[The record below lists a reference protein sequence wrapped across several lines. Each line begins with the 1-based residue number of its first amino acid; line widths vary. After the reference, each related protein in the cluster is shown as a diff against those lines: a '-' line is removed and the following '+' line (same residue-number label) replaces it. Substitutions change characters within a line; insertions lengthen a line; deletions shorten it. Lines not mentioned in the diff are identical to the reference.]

1 MCANRLFASQVSEA
15 VVRSGLRAD
24 VGRFSGLVSLINR
37 EELVVAQFLKYAM
50 LLVGAFV
57 VMSVPAMAQEGAPP
71 AAVSET
77 VPLLNLTATFGA
89 GLVVIGAGL
98 GISRLSTAAFESMAR
113 QPEVAADIKGSMVIV
128 AAMIEGAAVIGLIV
142 CMIK

>member
-1 MCANRLFASQVSEA
+1 LFVSQVSEA

-24 VGRFSGLVSLINR
+24 VGGFSGLVILVNR

-57 VMSVPAMAQEGAPP
+57 VMSVPAMAQEGSPA

-77 VPLLNLTATFGA
+77 VPLLNLTATFV
-89 GLVVIGAGL
+89 LVLLLSEPVWAFPGCQQQH
-98 GISRLSTAAFESMAR
+98 SRAWLASPKLLQTSKAAWLSSR
-113 QPEVAADIKGSMVIV
+113 R
-128 AAMIEGAAVIGLIV
+128 
-142 CMIK
+142 

>member
-1 MCANRLFASQVSEA
+1 M
-15 VVRSGLRAD
+15 
-24 VGRFSGLVSLINR
+24 
-37 EELVVAQFLKYAM
+37 AQFLKYAM

-57 VMSVPAMAQEGAPP
+57 AVSVPAMAQEGGAEV
-71 AAVSET
+71 AAAAAQ
-77 VPLLNLTATFGA
+77 PLINLTATFGA

>member
-1 MCANRLFASQVSEA
+1 
-15 VVRSGLRAD
+15 
-24 VGRFSGLVSLINR
+24 
-37 EELVVAQFLKYAM
+37 VAQFLKYAM

-57 VMSVPAMAQEGAPP
+57 AMSVPALAQDGET
-71 AAVSET
+71 AVAVAGSA
-77 VPLLNLTATFGA
+77 PLLNLTATFGA
-89 GLVVIGAGL
+89 GLVVIGAAF